1 MTTEPLFSYFRAT
14 TSEARMTNDPN
25 GYRHYTA
32 DEDDIICAGWAAYA
46 GVEDIAQRLG
56 RSPRAI
62 RQRAWHL
69 GLHHRPGVT
78 LLLRQVP
85 PEIAAVLES
94 GGERAFI
101 DAAYAWRRAQR
112 TQYIRKW
119 RATHHELRAEG
130 NRRRQR
136 RRAESRQA

>member
-1 MTTEPLFSYFRAT
+1 M
-14 TSEARMTNDPN
+14 
-25 GYRHYTA
+25 
-32 DEDDIICAGWAAYA
+32 
-46 GVEDIAQRLG
+46 
-56 RSPRAI
+56 
-62 RQRAWHL
+62 
-69 GLHHRPGVT
+69 T

-94 GGERAFI
+94 GGEQAFI

-112 TQYIRKW
+112 TQYIQKW

-136 RRAESRQA
+136 RRAESRQTWLGRETERDVW